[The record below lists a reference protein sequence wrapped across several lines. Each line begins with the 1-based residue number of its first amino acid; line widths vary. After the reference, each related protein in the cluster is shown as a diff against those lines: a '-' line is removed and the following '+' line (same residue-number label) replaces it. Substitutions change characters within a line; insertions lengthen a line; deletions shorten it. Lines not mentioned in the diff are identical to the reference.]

1 MLRAAWLAPSR
12 LLATESVTL
21 SPQDGLLV
29 LMRVAHALT
38 AAVWLGVSLVAV
50 LSPGALDAA
59 RASGA
64 WAPRAV
70 AQTSLWALVVT
81 GAILMLDR
89 LADPAV
95 SPLYV
100 FLLGLKLA
108 CVAAMGLLALVP
120 PAPEPASH
128 AWWAAGHG
136 WLTRGRRERVL
147 LALGLAAFSLGTLLT
162 SAYEAT
168 LRGG

>member
-1 MLRAAWLAPSR
+1 VLSAAWLAPFL
-12 LLATESVTL
+12 LLATESLIL
-21 SPQDGLLV
+21 SPQDGLLA
-29 LMRVAHALT
+29 LMRGAHALT
-38 AAVWLGVSLVAV
+38 AAIWLGVSLVGV

-81 GAILMLDR
+81 GAVLMLDR
-89 LADPAV
+89 LADPTV

-100 FLLGLKLA
+100 LLLGLKLA

-120 PAPEPASH
+120 SAPERATGRRPA
-128 AWWAAGHG
+128 GRG
-136 WLTRGRRERVL
+136 WLTRLRRERVL
-147 LALGLAAFSLGTLLT
+147 LALGLAAFILGTLLT
-162 SAYEAT
+162 SAYEAV
-168 LRGG
+168 LRG